1 MRNDPRCHCHCAFF
15 MKLYNTNTRC
25 PGPVYRGRGAEGLD
39 PQGGV
44 LRPRLRVQ
52 HHPRHRLQLRD
63 ARAGV
68 PARDHEDHHQVQRG
82 PVDTR
87 LPGEQAF

>member
-1 MRNDPRCHCHCAFF
+1 M
-15 MKLYNTNTRC
+15 
-25 PGPVYRGRGAEGLD
+25 YRGRGAEGLD

-87 LPGEQAF
+87 LPGERAFYCPWIIELVWMNRTQ